1 MDLKRE
7 SSRLEQRTLVLS
19 LLCVV
24 VIALGSL
31 AWGLAIESDVVI
43 LNGVFSLVS
52 LIGSVLYLTAARLV
66 ARPADRRFQYGYA
79 HVEPMVNSVN
89 GMLVLVICLYA
100 FINGIEGLRAGGSEV
115 DASSVIWF
123 GAVSGLICA
132 TVGTYELWMSRRTGS
147 QLLRN
152 DAREWLIDAAFSLVT
167 LLGFAALF
175 VLEDPLRSTWARYA
189 DSALVALL
197 ALLFLPIPLGVV
209 WRNVRELL
217 HMSSE
222 DDAITRRVEAAMRGD
237 SQRARHPQPYDAC
250 GQGRP
255 LAPGRGQHRRRPAI
269 RTADRGG
276 AGRAAPTDLERRG
289 PADRRGLAHH
299 QLHRGSALGMSAAN
313 HRLCR
318 ASGIRQNGGAVRARL
333 RLQRLAAILRTD
345 GNPMASLDL
354 VSAA

>member
-1 MDLKRE
+1 MGLKRE

-31 AWGLAIESDVVI
+31 AWGMAIESDVVI

-52 LIGSVLYLTAARLV
+52 LIGSVLYVTAARLV

-100 FINGIEGLRAGGSEV
+100 LINGVEGLRAGGSEV
-115 DASSVIWF
+115 DATSVIWF
-123 GAVSGLICA
+123 GAVTGLVCA
-132 TVGTYELWMSRRTGS
+132 AVGTYELWMSRRTGS

-167 LLGFAALF
+167 LVGFAALF
-175 VLEDPLRSTWARYA
+175 VLDEPLRSLWARYA

-209 WRNVRELL
+209 RRNVRELL
-217 HMSSE
+217 HMSAE
-222 DDAITRRVEAAMRGD
+222 DDAITRRVEAEM
-237 SQRARHPQPYDAC
+237 Q
-250 GQGRP
+250 
-255 LAPGRGQHRRRPAI
+255 AI
-269 RTADRGG
+269 RSEHDIRSHTTHVAKVGRSHLVEVNIVVGPRFALETVAGQDGLRQRIWSAVNRPIDTAWLTINFTADPRW
-276 AGRAAPTDLERRG
+276 A
-289 PADRRGLAHH
+289 
-299 QLHRGSALGMSAAN
+299 
-313 HRLCR
+313 
-318 ASGIRQNGGAVRARL
+318 
-333 RLQRLAAILRTD
+333 
-345 GNPMASLDL
+345 
-354 VSAA
+354 

>member
-1 MDLKRE
+1 MHLKKE

-66 ARPADRRFQYGYA
+66 ARPADRHFQYGYA

-89 GMLVLVICLYA
+89 GMLVLVICTYA

-115 DASSVIWF
+115 DASDVIWF

-132 TVGTYELWMSRRTGS
+132 TVGSYELWMSRRTGS

-217 HMSSE
+217 HMSNE
-222 DDAITRRVEAAMRGD
+222 DDAITRRVEAAMRVIRSEHDIRSHTTHVAKVGRSHLVEVNIVVGPRFELQTVEGQD
-237 SQRARHPQPYDAC
+237 GLRQRIWSAVDRPIDAAW
-250 GQGRP
+250 
-255 LAPGRGQHRRRPAI
+255 LTI
-269 RTADRGG
+269 NFTADPRW
-276 AGRAAPTDLERRG
+276 A
-289 PADRRGLAHH
+289 
-299 QLHRGSALGMSAAN
+299 
-313 HRLCR
+313 
-318 ASGIRQNGGAVRARL
+318 
-333 RLQRLAAILRTD
+333 
-345 GNPMASLDL
+345 
-354 VSAA
+354 